1 MDGYE
6 YDGLGFDDDEN
17 DSWRR
22 SRGMG
27 SVDDTRR
34 SPVDMGPRG
43 VLAERDNLKW
53 PVGEGW
59 KPL

>member
-6 YDGLGFDDDEN
+6 YDGLGLGFDDDDDEN

-22 SRGMG
+22 SRGW
-27 SVDDTRR
+27 DR
-34 SPVDMGPRG
+34 